1 MCHGGGGGGGGVLG
15 DHTPSHCYKYHGQV
29 LEKCLPGVVLL
40 KAIDKEGF
48 LSFKCLLVSPWSSWP
63 LSLFCRGTTPGRQG
77 GLAMLHQVAFPFG
90 WLELTNTAVGARPP
104 LGKSDSL

>member
-48 LSFKCLLVSPWSSWP
+48 LSFNASWFP
-63 LSLFCRGTTPGRQG
+63 LGVHG
-77 GLAMLHQVAFPFG
+77 HFPFSVGELLQVDREG
-90 WLELTNTAVGARPP
+90 WPCYT
-104 LGKSDSL
+104 K